1 MSPGTFS
8 RASRSLQVLLLSALF
23 AGCAATRASAP
34 EPELTLEPSRS
45 SASPRVVGASS
56 RGDEA
61 SSSAPSGTFPFA
73 LRAAHAEP
81 ELVAVRHRVAPGE
94 TVYRIARTY
103 GLTVEELKDANGIK
117 DVRTL
122 SVGQE
127 LTIPGVER
135 SVPVEAPETLA
146 AEADPEPVRTS
157 RDAPPRRGGPVV
169 ARREEPP
176 RRPSSRPG
184 AARPRLATQG
194 MIDWPLKGVLYGRF
208 GKKGRE
214 PHDGID
220 LAAPSGTPVKTAQE
234 GTVLYAG
241 EQRGYGN
248 IVIVE
253 HSNRLITLYAHN
265 RDLRVRT
272 GQKVR
277 REQVIATV
285 GESGKTSGPHLHFEV
300 RLDGKPVDPL
310 DYLGPMPSS

>member
-1 MSPGTFS
+1 MRPGTPIRAGRALLVLLVSALVAGCVGPRAASPGT
-8 RASRSLQVLLLSALF
+8 
-23 AGCAATRASAP
+23 
-34 EPELTLEPSRS
+34 ELTLVDSDAP
-45 SASPRVVGASS
+45 
-56 RGDEA
+56 
-61 SSSAPSGTFPFA
+61 APSGETRGAPAAASPEPAPPPRNGALPFA
-73 LRAAHAEP
+73 LRAAHPEP
-81 ELVAVRHRVAPGE
+81 ELVSVRHRVAPGE
-94 TVYRIARTY
+94 TMYRIAKTY
-103 GLTVEELKDANGIK
+103 GLTVDELSSANGIK
-117 DVRTL
+117 DVRAL
-122 SVGQE
+122 AVGQE

-135 SVPVEAPETLA
+135 SVPVESSDTLA

-157 RDAPPRRGGPVV
+157 TGAAPRQVV

-176 RRPSSRPG
+176 RRPASRPG
-184 AARPRLATQG
+184 AGRPRLATQG
-194 MIDWPLKGVLYGRF
+194 MIDWPLRGVLYGRF

-220 LAAPSGTPVKTAQE
+220 LAAPAGTPVKTAQE

-253 HSNRLITLYAHN
+253 HANRLITLYAHN

-285 GESGKTSGPHLHFEV
+285 GESGKTSGPHLHFEL

-310 DYLGPMPSS
+310 DYLGPMPST

>member
-1 MSPGTFS
+1 MRPGISS
-8 RASRSLQVLLLSALF
+8 RAARALLLLLSTVVMT
-23 AGCAATRASAP
+23 GCVGPRASSAGTELSLVQETRTQAVSGDGAGATAASGEAP
-34 EPELTLEPSRS
+34 PPKS
-45 SASPRVVGASS
+45 GA
-56 RGDEA
+56 
-61 SSSAPSGTFPFA
+61 FPFA
-73 LRAAHAEP
+73 LRSSHDEP
-81 ELVAVRHRVAPGE
+81 ELVAVRHRVAAGE
-94 TVYRIARTY
+94 TVYRIAKTY
-103 GLTVEELKDANGIK
+103 GLTVDELKSANGIK
-117 DVRTL
+117 DVRSL
-122 SVGQE
+122 AVGQE

-135 SVPVEAPETLA
+135 RVPVEAPEALA

-157 RDAPPRRGGPVV
+157 VETPPRRGGPVV

-176 RRPSSRPG
+176 RRPVSRPG
-184 AARPRLATQG
+184 ARPRLATQG

-253 HSNRLITLYAHN
+253 HENRLITLYAHN

-277 REQVIATV
+277 RSQVIATV
-285 GESGKTSGPHLHFEV
+285 GESGKTSGPHLHFEL

-310 DYLGPMPSS
+310 DYLGPMPSL

>member
-1 MSPGTFS
+1 ME
-8 RASRSLQVLLLSALF
+8 
-23 AGCAATRASAP
+23 ASAP
-34 EPELTLEPSRS
+34 VVGDAPVGEG
-45 SASPRVVGASS
+45 ASPSTTAPPGTAGGA
-56 RGDEA
+56 
-61 SSSAPSGTFPFA
+61 FPFA
-73 LRAAHAEP
+73 LRSTHAEP

-94 TVYRIARTY
+94 TMYRIAKTY
-103 GLTVEELKDANGIK
+103 GLSVDELASANGIK
-117 DVRTL
+117 DVRAL
-122 SVGQE
+122 AVGQE

-135 SVPVEAPETLA
+135 SVPVDAPEALA
-146 AEADPEPVRTS
+146 PEADPEPVRTRAS
-157 RDAPPRRGGPVV
+157 DAPPRRGGPVV

-176 RRPSSRPG
+176 RRPATRPG
-184 AARPRLATQG
+184 AVRPKVATQG
-194 MIDWPLKGVLYGRF
+194 MIDWPLRGVLYGRF

-220 LAAPSGTPVKTAQE
+220 LAAPAGTPVKTAQE